1 MSNGNNNLRCFG
13 KFRLDTKKKAL
24 WFEEQP
30 IDLPFKEIELLCL
43 FSENNGQ
50 LLTKEEIIN
59 HIWKDSFVEESNLS
73 RHIYQLRKTF
83 AEFGE
88 SGEIIQTV
96 PRRGYR
102 FNGKI
107 YQDSRREIVFERESI
122 TETLIEELEDSASP
136 EIKVLP
142 PVKSKWSNYKIPIA
156 IGLIFISIISGFYFY
171 FRKPVSRQNI
181 NSIAVL
187 PLKTY
192 SSTTNEEEIS
202 LRITDA
208 LITKLGGLKNIVIR
222 PTNSVLR
229 FAKADSDALEA
240 GKYLQVETVLDGRIQ
255 QEGEKLRVTLQLVSV
270 DNGEYLWSGQFDGN
284 ASQILF
290 LQDRISTALSPVL
303 SGNKNNAAI
312 KNPTSNPQAFDSYSR
327 GRFFWSKRTPEGY
340 RKALEYFELA
350 IKEDPNFAL
359 AYAGIADTYIL
370 LNQRNVLSS
379 VEAFPKAEEAAKKA
393 LFLDESLSDIHNSL
407 GCIYH
412 LYYYDWTNAE
422 KHFRRA
428 IELNPNNAL
437 AHGWY
442 GMLLPALGRFEE
454 SQTILKKAQELD
466 PTSLN
471 ISVYLTVSSFM
482 ARQYKEVFRQSKKT
496 LELEPNTATPYLAMT
511 LTDEIL
517 GKYDSA
523 VETELKRRSII
534 SPESVEPLR
543 TAYKIEGIKGFWKK
557 QIEFLTAESKTKSG
571 LEWEI
576 ASRYAVL
583 GDKENALNYIEKYCV
598 QRGSSWSY
606 LKVEPIWDNI
616 RNEPRFQEVLR
627 KMNLA

>member
-1 MSNGNNNLRCFG
+1 MNNEDNNLRSFG
-13 KFRLDTKKKAL
+13 KFRLDSEKKVL
-24 WFEEQP
+24 WFADDP
-30 IDLPFKEIELLCL
+30 VNLALKEVELLCVL
-43 FSENNGQ
+43 TENSGEVVTKDE
-50 LLTKEEIIN
+50 LLNKVWT
-59 HIWKDSFVEESNLS
+59 DSFVEESNLS
-73 RHIYQLRKTF
+73 RHIYRLRKTF
-83 AEFGE
+83 EEFGE
-88 SGEIIQTV
+88 SGELIQTV

-102 FNGKI
+102 FTGDIHQNGN
-107 YQDSRREIVFERESI
+107 RELIVERYSI
-122 TETLIEELEDSASP
+122 SQTLIEELEDSASP
-136 EIKVLP
+136 EMKVLP
-142 PVKSKWSNYKIPIA
+142 PLKSKWNNYKIPITF
-156 IGLIFISIISGFYFY
+156 GLIFISSILGFYFY
-171 FRKPVSRQNI
+171 FRKPTERQNI

-192 SSTTNEEEIS
+192 SSNNNEEEIS

-208 LITKLGGLKNIVIR
+208 LITKLGGLKNTVVR

-229 FAKADSDALEA
+229 FAKADSDAVEA

-270 DNGEYLWSGQFDGN
+270 NNGEHLWSGQFDGN
-284 ASQILF
+284 ANQILF

-303 SGNKNNAAI
+303 SGNKNNATI
-312 KNPTSNPQAFDSYSR
+312 KNPTSNPQAFDLYSR

-379 VEAFPKAEEAAKKA
+379 IEAFPKAEEAAKRA

-407 GCIYH
+407 GCIYQ
-412 LYYYDWTNAE
+412 LYYYDWANAE
-422 KHFRRA
+422 KHFRQA
-428 IELNPNNAL
+428 IALNPNNAM
-437 AHGWY
+437 AYGWY
-442 GMLLPALGRFEE
+442 GMLLPAIGRFEE
-454 SQTILKKAQELD
+454 SQAILKKARELD

-471 ISVYLTVSSFM
+471 ISVYLTVSYFM
-482 ARQYKEVFRQSKKT
+482 SRQYEEVFRQSKKT
-496 LELEPNTATPYLAMT
+496 LELEPNTTTPYLAMT

-517 GKYDSA
+517 GKYDAA
-523 VETELKRRSII
+523 VETELKRRSIF

-543 TAYKIEGIKGFWKK
+543 NAYKKEGIKGYWRK
-557 QIEFLTAESKTKSG
+557 QIEFLTEESKKKSG

-583 GDKENALNYIEKYCV
+583 GDKENALSYIEKYSV
-598 QRGSSWSY
+598 GRGSSWSY

-627 KMNLA
+627 KMNLQ